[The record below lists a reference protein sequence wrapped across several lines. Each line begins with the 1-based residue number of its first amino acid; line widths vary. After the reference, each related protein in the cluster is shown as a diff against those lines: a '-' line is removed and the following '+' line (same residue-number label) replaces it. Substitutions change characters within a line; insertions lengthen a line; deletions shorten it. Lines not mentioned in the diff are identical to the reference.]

1 MFQNKN
7 CYYSGIHEYNNL
19 HDLLDDFKDIW
30 VKNAIISEM
39 IPKNYN
45 ENNILI
51 YKYDKP
57 KYHIN
62 GYEMREHINNSKLII
77 W

>member
-1 MFQNKN
+1 MFHN
-7 CYYSGIHEYNNL
+7 YYNGIHEYNNIN
-19 HDLLDDFKDIW
+19 DLLNDFKNIQIR
-30 VKNAIISEM
+30 NAIINKM

-45 ENNILI
+45 DDKILI

-62 GYEMREHINNSKLII
+62 GYEMRNHIDNSKLIY
-77 W
+77 WK